1 MDELEEIR
9 KRKLLEI
16 QKQIEEEKRKE
27 EEKKAVELQIKQII
41 SQVLTQEAK
50 ERLARIRLANPEY
63 ASQIELLLV
72 SLAQQGKINKR
83 LSDREFKEF
92 LKKINEAMPKREFRI
107 IK

>member
-9 KRKLLEI
+9 KRKLLEL
-16 QKQIEEEKRKE
+16 QKQLEEEQKKEEEKR
-27 EEKKAVELQIKQII
+27 AVELQIKQII

-50 ERLARIRLANPEY
+50 ERLARIKLANPEY

-72 SLAQQGKINKR
+72 NLAQQGRINRR
-83 LSDREFKEF
+83 LTDKEFKEL
-92 LKKINEAMPKREFRI
+92 LKKISSSMPKREFRI

>member
-9 KRKLLEI
+9 KRKLLEL
-16 QKQIEEEKRKE
+16 QRQLEEEQRKE

-41 SQVLTQEAK
+41 SQILTQEAK
-50 ERLARIRLANPEY
+50 ERLARIKLANPSY

-72 SLAQQGKINKR
+72 NLAQQGKINKR
-83 LSDREFKEF
+83 LSDREFKEL
-92 LKKINEAMPKREFRI
+92 LKKISESMPKREFKI